1 MYATISAA
9 ASVGASA
16 SQRCPPDTRT
26 PYTTGEAIFDV
37 CYHLGCRLGRCFCFA
52 EVSAGHPHSYI
63 GEANV
68 CADHND
74 LQPKAKTASR
84 PEKGER
90 RSFFQNRAIVSFLN
104 V

>member
-26 PYTTGEAIFDV
+26 PNTGEAIFDV

-74 LQPKAKTASR
+74 LQPKIKTASR